1 MQTATAGC
9 SRKSPLDYPDG
20 WTRTARHSPPQP
32 SSRSHSDVPRPRTAS
47 TKSGRA
53 TAMRIG
59 RTGTLNT
66 SSASRLAK
74 SCRYEQRLRLPCQSA
89 RFRGLKRSCNGRC
102 STATRQFRECPVF
115 ARNRRAV
122 ASVTRCELTF
132 RRKLI
137 LRTSTTALRWKKG
150 EGLPIQPGQSD
161 DGAETATTR
170 EVERDNLV
178 LSGAVEMTVGAK
190 AQSTRP
196 SKLGNV

>member
-1 MQTATAGC
+1 VAVRSKNGYKKELGPTDRITPMDMPTAEFALAGC
-9 SRKSPLDYPDG
+9 LAELRAKGRLVVHG
-20 WTRTARHSPPQP
+20 GH
-32 SSRSHSDVPRPRTAS
+32 RPILVLCDR
-47 TKSGRA
+47 GR
-53 TAMRIG
+53 
-59 RTGTLNT
+59 
-66 SSASRLAK
+66 
-74 SCRYEQRLRLPCQSA
+74 
-89 RFRGLKRSCNGRC
+89 
-102 STATRQFRECPVF
+102 VF

-150 EGLPIQPGQSD
+150 EGLPMQPGQSD

>member
-1 MQTATAGC
+1 MVFRVPCLATLPTDIEHDLVVIPGIIK
-9 SRKSPLDYPDG
+9 RRDIDL
-20 WTRTARHSPPQP
+20 SPPVGEWP
-32 SSRSHSDVPRPRTAS
+32 
-47 TKSGRA
+47 
-53 TAMRIG
+53 
-59 RTGTLNT
+59 L
-66 SSASRLAK
+66 
-74 SCRYEQRLRLPCQSA
+74 
-89 RFRGLKRSCNGRC
+89 
-102 STATRQFRECPVF
+102 F
-115 ARNRRAV
+115 ARNRRA
-122 ASVTRCELTF
+122 ATSVTRCELTF

-150 EGLPIQPGQSD
+150 EGLPMQPGQSD

>member
-1 MQTATAGC
+1 M
-9 SRKSPLDYPDG
+9 P
-20 WTRTARHSPPQP
+20 
-32 SSRSHSDVPRPRTAS
+32 VS
-47 TKSGRA
+47 T
-53 TAMRIG
+53 
-59 RTGTLNT
+59 
-66 SSASRLAK
+66 
-74 SCRYEQRLRLPCQSA
+74 
-89 RFRGLKRSCNGRC
+89 RFRSFFGG
-102 STATRQFRECPVF
+102 STTAPPARRAPRVREAVGERLLF

-150 EGLPIQPGQSD
+150 EGLPMQPGQSD

-190 AQSTRP
+190 AQPTRP